1 MKCLLLLCLTVF
13 VAALPAES
21 INPDS
26 AGWTLVRR
34 VSHTASAW
42 HPATDSLMGTDV
54 YGTYTSN
61 QTADATFSINFNN
74 AVSGWDQILL
84 ITGDRQKWMII
95 NKSEILTTSASAFYI
110 QVLASHESAT
120 AYNVLIYNRPSGATE
135 DPWLSAL
142 DHHYG
147 GRSAGTDDDIHSM
160 LYGENSF
167 AEWDYW
173 LDNRLG
179 ANVFI
184 RNSVTAVP
192 EISSGILILLALA
205 ASFLFRKNSF

>member
-1 MKCLLLLCLTVF
+1 MRCLLLLMTFIFLSSLF
-13 VAALPAES
+13 AES
-21 INPDS
+21 ITPDS

-34 VSHTASAW
+34 VSQTSTTW

-54 YGTYTSN
+54 YGTATTNQTSN
-61 QTADATFSINFNN
+61 STFSVNFNN
-74 AVSGWDQILL
+74 AVAGWDQILL

-95 NKSEILTTSASAFYI
+95 NKSQILTTSSSSFYI
-110 QVLASHESAT
+110 EVLASHQSST
-120 AYNVLIYNRPSGATE
+120 PYTTLIYNRSTSVE

-147 GRSAGTDDDIHSM
+147 GRVSTSDDDVHSM

-167 AEWDYW
+167 TGWSYW
-173 LDNRLG
+173 RANHLG

-184 RNSVTAVP
+184 RNSVVSVP
-192 EISSGILILLALA
+192 ELSNSLLFFLGIVAYFFIHGK
-205 ASFLFRKNSF
+205 R